1 MLWNHQRAEEERR
14 DSRGK
19 KKKGISGAAAE
30 HVAQSNQYFLVTAGI
45 GLRNKPSLINHME
58 NHSHTLTNTSLWDG
72 TFVWHRGKRVSLY
85 LLMWAYMFGD
95 TDNWAFVWDLPP
107 PSCCLLLLHHL
118 PLLPSSPPWCC
129 YCCDIFLSSIP
140 EVIWL
145 VKLHLFPRLPP
156 PECSSSI
163 SCLGGCNHSRLVLG
177 PRPWRPTPP
186 PIHRHRD
193 DPTSITMETT
203 FAQRCATPTLKSQ
216 QSHWCL
222 YTSV

>member
-58 NHSHTLTNTSLWDG
+58 NHSHTLTNTSLRDG

-156 PECSSSI
+156 PRSAPLRFPVWVAAITLALSLVRD
-163 SCLGGCNHSRLVLG
+163 LGGQHPLRSIVIEMTPHLS
-177 PRPWRPTPP
+177 PWRQPLHSGVPHPP
-186 PIHRHRD
+186 
-193 DPTSITMETT
+193 
-203 FAQRCATPTLKSQ
+203 
-216 QSHWCL
+216 
-222 YTSV
+222 